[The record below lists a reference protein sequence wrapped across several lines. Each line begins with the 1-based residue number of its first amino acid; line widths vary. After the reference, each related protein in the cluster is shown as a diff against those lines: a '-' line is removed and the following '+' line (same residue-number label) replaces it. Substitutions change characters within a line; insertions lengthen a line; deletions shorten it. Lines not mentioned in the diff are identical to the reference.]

1 MIDELSL
8 IKNKITHE
16 IRLIMEEPEGS
27 NVKIGGIIEN
37 MRRIFTKKTGSE
49 MAFVTIGDEKG
60 IAVECVIF
68 PKIFEQYRS
77 YLSKD
82 AVIIIEGRVDTKNER
97 PVVIVKKITG
107 VIGNFSS

>member
-1 MIDELSL
+1 MDELSS
-8 IKNKITHE
+8 IKDKVTHE
-16 IRLIMEEPEGS
+16 IRLIMEESEGS

-49 MAFVTIGDEKG
+49 MAFITMGDDKG

-77 YLSKD
+77 YLSRD
-82 AVIIIEGRVDTKNER
+82 TVIIIEGRVDTKNDR
-97 PVVIVKKITG
+97 PVVIVEKITG
-107 VIGNFSS
+107 VNGNFSS